1 MTVTPASPV
10 STVPTVGLVG
20 VHGYGR
26 RHLDRL
32 LARHDRGE
40 VRLVAVADPVPPGEE
55 LPGVARF
62 DGLQELLAAEVPEFV
77 VISTPL
83 HTHADLAT
91 QALRAGAHVLVEKP
105 ATADLPSFEAVCAVS
120 AETSRWC
127 QVGFQS
133 LGSPAVEHVRRRV
146 ADGRIGTVT
155 GYSAVGCWIR
165 TRSYYERAV
174 WAGRRRLDG
183 RVVADGVLTN
193 PLAHAVA
200 TVLAVAGARRS
211 QDVVGVDAD
220 LFHVNEIEADDTSVA
235 RARLASGLDVVVA
248 VTLAATERGEP
259 FVTVHG
265 TEGTIRLY
273 YALDT
278 VVEEVPDRP
287 PLVTHHDRVE
297 LFDDLVDAVRTGR
310 RPLSTIEEAGG
321 FARVQDA
328 VVNSPEPRAVPKEFL
343 VRHDLPDGDVRWE
356 LPGIEEAVQ
365 RAVTER
371 ATFTELGLEW
381 TLGP

>member
-1 MTVTPASPV
+1 M
-10 STVPTVGLVG
+10 TVPTVALVG

-26 RHLDRL
+26 QHLDRL

-40 VRLVAVADPVPPGEE
+40 VRLVAVADPVPPVAP

-62 DGLQELLAAEVPEFV
+62 DALPQLLAADVPQFV

-83 HTHADLAT
+83 HTHADLAV

-105 ATADLPSFEAVCAVS
+105 ATADLPSFEAVSAVS
-120 AETSRWC
+120 AETARWC

-133 LGSPAVEHVRRRV
+133 LGSPAVEHVRERV
-146 ADGRIGTVT
+146 AQGRIGTVT
-155 GYSAVGCWIR
+155 GYSAVGLWVR
-165 TRSYYERAV
+165 TRAYYERAV

-193 PLAHAVA
+193 PLSHAVA
-200 TVLAVAGARRS
+200 TVLAVAGARRLE
-211 QDVVGVDAD
+211 DVLGVDAD
-220 LFHVNEIEADDTSVA
+220 LFHVNDIEADDTSVA
-235 RARLASGLDVVVA
+235 RARLASGLDVVAA
-248 VTLAATERGEP
+248 VTLAAAESSEP
-259 FVTVHG
+259 FVAVHG
-265 TEGTIRLY
+265 SHGTIRLSY
-273 YALDT
+273 TLDT
-278 VVEEVPDRP
+278 VVEEVAGRP
-287 PLVTHHDRVE
+287 PRTTHHDRVD

-310 RPLSTIEEAGG
+310 RPVSTIEDAGG

-328 VVNSPEPRAVPKEFL
+328 VVNSADPRPVREEFL
-343 VRHDLPDGDVRWE
+343 LRHELPGGDHRWE
-356 LPGIEEAVQ
+356 LPGIAEAVQ

-381 TLGP
+381 TKGS